1 MSRGVFQGEQ
11 GNDLRTAG
19 VIRYIIV
26 LGIAILCGGAS
37 GDEANESKPTR
48 ILEGHDR
55 WVLSLAISPDS
66 KRLASGSDDQTLR
79 VWDLDGDDPK
89 PTTLRRFDSAVT
101 ALAFSN
107 DGKRIAVG
115 TWDGELMLCDS
126 RTGKVI
132 RELTEHK
139 ETINTAVF
147 DPSGKYFAS
156 GSSDDTLIVW
166 DATTGEDLL
175 TLHQGNEYDV
185 TTAAFSP
192 DGERIVT
199 GDGENELKIWDAS
212 TGDEIETLTGHEEP
226 VTCAVF
232 LPGGRV
238 VSGSWDD
245 TIRVWNGDK
254 SITLRGHTG
263 DVTALAIDSKGKRI
277 VSASEDKT
285 LRIWDTESG
294 NPVEVLR
301 RHTESIRCV
310 AVSPD
315 DKFIVSGGKEIIRV
329 WPLKTD
335 KQSAGDV
342 AIAIAKKVAAGIEE
356 LKKKYP
362 NRLGEFSAG
371 KHLRRIGV
379 NGGFAPGTP
388 SNPELAS
395 ISYYNGFIG
404 QKPLPKAKRK
414 GRKRQAAEDI
424 YDEKT
429 GVRIYVH
436 FFKGKHR
443 GNDMRP
449 AEHLRDDLNLHLYVE
464 GPAAEEI
471 RADILKLLDE
481 HKPSHP

>member
-1 MSRGVFQGEQ
+1 M
-11 GNDLRTAG
+11 
-19 VIRYIIV
+19 IRYIIV
-26 LGIAILCGGAS
+26 VGIAIHCGGAS
-37 GDEANESKPTR
+37 GDEAKKSEPMR
-48 ILEGHDR
+48 VLEGHDR

-66 KRLASGSDDQTLR
+66 RRLASGSDDQTLR

-132 RELTEHK
+132 RELTGHK
-139 ETINTAVF
+139 ETINTSVF
-147 DPSGKYFAS
+147 DPSGKYLAS

-199 GDGENELKIWDAS
+199 GDGENELKVWDAS

-226 VTCAVF
+226 VTCAAF
-232 LPGGRV
+232 LPDGRL

-245 TIRVWNGDK
+245 TIRIWNGDK
-254 SITLRGHTG
+254 TISLRGHTG
-263 DVTALAIDSKGKRI
+263 DVTALAIDSKGKCI

-285 LRIWDTESG
+285 LRIWDPEAG
-294 NPVEVLR
+294 KLLEVLR
-301 RHTESIRCV
+301 GHTESVRCL

-315 DKFIVSGGKEIIRV
+315 DTFIVSGSKETIRV
-329 WPLKTD
+329 WLLKTGE
-335 KQSAGDV
+335 QSAGDRAM
-342 AIAIAKKVAAGIEE
+342 AIAEKVAAGIED

-362 NRLGEFSAG
+362 NRLAEFSAE

-388 SNPELAS
+388 GNPELAS
-395 ISYYNGFIG
+395 ISYLKGIVG
-404 QKPLPKAKRK
+404 RKPLPKPK
-414 GRKRQAAEDI
+414 GKGKKRQAAEDI
-424 YDEKT
+424 YDEKS

-436 FFKGKHR
+436 FFKGEHR

-449 AEHLRDDLNLHLYVE
+449 AEKLGDLKVHIYVE
-464 GPAAEEI
+464 GPAGKEI
-471 RADILKLLDE
+471 RTDILKLLDE
-481 HKPSHP
+481 HKGK